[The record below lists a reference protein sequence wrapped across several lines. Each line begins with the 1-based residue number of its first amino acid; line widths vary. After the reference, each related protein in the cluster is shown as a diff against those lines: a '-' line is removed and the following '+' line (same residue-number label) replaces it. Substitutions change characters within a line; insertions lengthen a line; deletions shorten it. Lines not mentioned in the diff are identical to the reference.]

1 MEPGHRS
8 SIAMGRNKMG
18 TDKIQLAK
26 QGIDAY
32 NEGDWER
39 FKAPLSSDAVY
50 EELATQRK
58 VQGPDQIVEASKGWK
73 EAFPDSKGTIT
84 KVTEGADT
92 VVLEITWQGTHT
104 GDLVSSMGT
113 IRPSQKRVNLAA
125 VQVVRFKGDKVAET
139 RHFFDL
145 MTLLAQIGAVPMPA
159 TA

>member
-1 MEPGHRS
+1 
-8 SIAMGRNKMG
+8 MG
-18 TDKIQLAK
+18 TDKVRLAK
-26 QGIDAY
+26 EGIEAFSA
-32 NEGDWER
+32 GDWER

-73 EAFPDSKGTIT
+73 EAFPDATGTIT

-104 GDLVSSMGT
+104 GDLVSPMGT
-113 IRPSQKRVNLAA
+113 IPASQKRVKISA

-145 MTLLAQIGAVPMPA
+145 MTLLDQIGAVPMPA

>member
-1 MEPGHRS
+1 
-8 SIAMGRNKMG
+8 MG
-18 TDKIQLAK
+18 TDKIKMAK
-26 QGIDAY
+26 EGIEACSA
-32 NEGDWER
+32 GDWER
-39 FKAPLSSDAVY
+39 CKAPLSSDAIY

-73 EAFPDSKGTIT
+73 EAFPDAKGTIT

-104 GDLVSSMGT
+104 GDLVSPMGA
-113 IRPSQKRVNLAA
+113 IPPSRKRVNLSA

-145 MTLLAQIGAVPMPA
+145 MTLLAQIGALPVPA

>member
-1 MEPGHRS
+1 
-8 SIAMGRNKMG
+8 MG
-18 TDKIQLAK
+18 TDKIKLAK
-26 QGIDAY
+26 EGIEAFSA
-32 NEGDWER
+32 GDWER
-39 FKAPLSSDAVY
+39 FKAPLSADATY

-73 EAFPDSKGTIT
+73 EAFPDAKGTIT

-104 GDLVSSMGT
+104 GDLISAMGA
-113 IRPSQKRVNLAA
+113 IPPSQKRVNLQA
-125 VQVVRFKGDKVAET
+125 VQVVRFKGDKVVET

-145 MTLLAQIGAVPMPA
+145 MTLLAQIGALPVPA

>member
-1 MEPGHRS
+1 
-8 SIAMGRNKMG
+8 MG
-18 TDKIQLAK
+18 TDKVRLAK
-26 QGIDAY
+26 EGIEAF
-32 NEGDWER
+32 NAGDWER

-58 VQGPDQIVEASKGWK
+58 VQGPAQIVEASKAWK
-73 EAFPDSKGTIT
+73 EAFPDAKGTIT

-104 GDLVSSMGT
+104 GDLVSPMGDIPPT
-113 IRPSQKRVNLAA
+113 RKRVNLSA
-125 VQVVRFKGDKVAET
+125 VQVVRFKGDKVIET

-145 MTLLAQIGAVPMPA
+145 MTMLAQIGALPVPA

>member
-1 MEPGHRS
+1 M
-8 SIAMGRNKMG
+8 
-18 TDKIQLAK
+18 
-26 QGIDAY
+26 
-32 NEGDWER
+32 
-39 FKAPLSSDAVY
+39 Y

-73 EAFPDSKGTIT
+73 EAFPDAKGTIT

-104 GDLVSSMGT
+104 GDLISSMGA
-113 IRPSQKRVNLAA
+113 IPPSQKRVKLEA
-125 VQVVRFKGDKVAET
+125 VQLVRFKGDKVIET

-145 MTLLAQIGAVPMPA
+145 MTLLGQIGAVPVPA

>member
-1 MEPGHRS
+1 
-8 SIAMGRNKMG
+8 MG
-18 TDKIQLAK
+18 TDRIKLAK
-26 QGIDAY
+26 EGIDAFSA
-32 NEGDWER
+32 GDWER

-73 EAFPDSKGTIT
+73 EAFPDAKGTIT
-84 KVTEGADT
+84 KVTEGSDT

-104 GDLVSSMGT
+104 GELVSPMGS
-113 IRPSQKRVNLAA
+113 IPPSRKRVNLPA
-125 VQVVRFKGDKVAET
+125 VQIVRFKGDKVAET

-145 MTLLAQIGAVPMPA
+145 MTLLAQIGALPVPA

>member
-1 MEPGHRS
+1 M
-8 SIAMGRNKMG
+8 ANKV
-18 TDKIQLAK
+18 QLAK
-26 QGIDAY
+26 QGIEAFSA
-32 NEGDWER
+32 GDWER

-58 VQGPDQIVEASKGWK
+58 IQGPDQIVEASKGWK
-73 EAFPDSKGTIT
+73 EAFPDATGTIT
-84 KVTEGADT
+84 KVTEGEDA

-104 GDLVSSMGT
+104 GDLISAMGV
-113 IRPSQKRVNLAA
+113 IPPSRKRVTVPA

-145 MTLLAQIGAVPMPA
+145 MTLLAQIGALPVPA

>member
-1 MEPGHRS
+1 
-8 SIAMGRNKMG
+8 MG
-18 TDKIQLAK
+18 TDRVQLARE
-26 QGIDAY
+26 GIEAFSA
-32 NEGDWER
+32 GDWER

-73 EAFPDSKGTIT
+73 EAFPDAKGTIS

-104 GDLVSSMGT
+104 GDLVSSMGA
-113 IRPSQKRVNLAA
+113 IPPSQKRVKLDAI
-125 VQVVRFKGDKVAET
+125 QVVRFKGDKVVET

-145 MTLLAQIGAVPMPA
+145 MTLLAQIGALPVPA

>member
-1 MEPGHRS
+1 
-8 SIAMGRNKMG
+8 MGRSTMG
-18 TDKIQLAK
+18 TDKVQLAK
-26 QGIDAY
+26 EGIEAF
-32 NEGDWER
+32 NNGDWER
-39 FKAPLSSDAVY
+39 FKATLSSDAVY

-73 EAFPDSKGTIT
+73 EAFPDAVGTIT

-104 GDLVSSMGT
+104 GDLISSMGV
-113 IRPSQKRVNLAA
+113 ISPSGKRVKIPA
-125 VQVVRFKGDKVAET
+125 VQVVRIKGDKVAET

-145 MTLLAQIGAVPMPA
+145 MTLLGQIGALPTPV

>member
-1 MEPGHRS
+1 
-8 SIAMGRNKMG
+8 MG
-18 TDKIQLAK
+18 TDKVKLAK
-26 QGIDAY
+26 EGIDAF

-39 FKAPLSSDAVY
+39 FKAPLNSDAVY

-58 VQGPDQIVEASKGWK
+58 IQGPDQIVEASKGWK

-84 KVTEGADT
+84 KVTEGGDT

-104 GDLVSSMGT
+104 GDLVSAMGT
-113 IRPSQKRVNLAA
+113 IPPSQKRVKLAA

-145 MTLLAQIGAVPMPA
+145 MTLLGQIGAVPMPA

>member
-1 MEPGHRS
+1 
-8 SIAMGRNKMG
+8 MG
-18 TDKIQLAK
+18 TDKIKLAK
-26 QGIDAY
+26 EGIEAFSA
-32 NEGDWER
+32 GDWER

-73 EAFPDSKGTIT
+73 EAFPDAKGTIT
-84 KVTEGADT
+84 KVTEGSDS

-104 GDLVSSMGT
+104 GDLISSMGA
-113 IRPSQKRVNLAA
+113 IPPSQKRVKLEA
-125 VQVVRFKGDKVAET
+125 VQVVRFKGDKVIET

-145 MTLLAQIGAVPMPA
+145 MTLLAQIGALPVPA